1 MEFLTSDEILI
12 RIKELVQGARES
24 IRIASAWI
32 KGRSFE
38 EILDAV
44 GDRDVSLEIVLRA
57 SELQDLLITDD
68 RVFRKIKEVGGRVY
82 LCSRLHAKFIVVD
95 GRRAV
100 VGSANFTDA
109 GLSDLSSGNIEAG
122 VFYDSS
128 DGDEQVGKLIAYFEK
143 VKREHSGEFGSDL
156 LGFTLNPVKPQS
168 CEFILIDEDVSLQ
181 SYVEVR
187 LPEGK
192 VLARVTSIFAY
203 DMGFFAN
210 PFTSRESMV
219 FAPLEDFRR
228 IFSDSRDG
236 EWKKAAV
243 YAYTNS
249 NGNRIKIATADVIGI
264 VREGRLDPLRRPFD
278 VGEAVYRV
286 SPDTLRDVLTRTLS
300 GERMRIPVKVGV
312 LEDSSID
319 VFLDAGEVVS
329 RHMLVIGTTGSGK
342 SYFAKRFLCTLL
354 ESGSGVQV
362 FVFDP
367 HGEYGEVLRERVG
380 DDAVDHVIFGET
392 LFPVYPEEVAELVKE
407 SGYSS
412 LVSGNSN
419 LARKNSSLLSRTIKP
434 SLRLTELCRRSLEEV
449 LLSLEGEGDT
459 LESMLDYLKE
469 VYGEE
474 MLLNQPR
481 TVEDMRRGI
490 NSPARVVVFNFRNIT
505 NPQTR
510 ANLAGLIMQELF
522 NRNKQNPVSRLIVL
536 EEAHNFAPERGF
548 GDVSAGRD
556 NIALT
561 AARKIA
567 SEGRKF
573 NLGLM
578 TITQRPAQV
587 SKFVLAQM
595 NTQAMFRTINSSDIE
610 AIATLVEYAGEDIIG
625 ILPSL
630 PTGTGVLSGTG
641 VPFPVVVDVSSL

>member
-24 IRIASAWI
+24 VKIASAWI

-44 GDRDVSLEIVLRA
+44 GSRGVSLEVVLRA

-68 RVFRKIKEVGGRVY
+68 RVFRKIKEVGGKVY
-82 LCSRLHAKFIVVD
+82 LCSRLHAKFIIVD
-95 GRRAV
+95 GCRAV

-122 VFYDSS
+122 VLYDSS
-128 DGDEQVGKLIAYFEK
+128 DGDEQVGKLVAYFER
-143 VKREHSGEFGSDL
+143 VRREHSGEFGSDL

-210 PFTSRESMV
+210 PFTSRESLV

-249 NGNRIKIATADVIGI
+249 NGNRIKIATADIIGI
-264 VREGRLDPLRRPFD
+264 VGEGRLEPLRRPFD

-286 SPDTLRDVLTRTLS
+286 SPDTLREVLTRTLS
-300 GERMRIPVKVGV
+300 GERMRAPVKVGV

-319 VFLDAGEVVS
+319 VFVDAGEVVN

-342 SYFAKRFLCTLL
+342 SYFTKRFLCALL
-354 ESGSGVQV
+354 KSGWDVQI

-367 HGEYGEVLRERVG
+367 HGEYWEVLGECGGEGAG
-380 DDAVDHVIFGET
+380 DHILFEET

-407 SGYSS
+407 AGYSS

-419 LARKNSSLLSRTIKP
+419 LARKNNALLSRAIKP
-434 SLRLTELCRRSLEEV
+434 SLKLTELSRRNLQSV
-449 LLSLEGEGDT
+449 LLDLEGEEDT
-459 LESMLDYLKE
+459 LDNVLSYLKE
-469 VYGEE
+469 VYGEK
-474 MLLNQPR
+474 MLVNQPP
-481 TVEDMRRGI
+481 TAGDMWRGV
-490 NSPARVVVFNFRNIT
+490 NSSRRVVVFNFKNIT

-510 ANLAGLIMQELF
+510 VNLAGLIMQELF
-522 NRNKQNPVSRLIVL
+522 NRNKQNPVPKIIVL

-561 AARKIA
+561 AARRIA

-573 NLGLM
+573 NLGLL

-610 AIATLVEYAGEDIIG
+610 AIATLVEYAGEDVIR

-630 PTGTGVLSGTG
+630 PTGTGVLSGMG
-641 VPFPVVVDVSSL
+641 VPFPIVVDVE